1 MDNRSEREL
10 QEIRLTE
17 GHRTPRLKEVAV
29 PEGYIGVLH
38 YHGELFT
45 VRI

>member
-38 YHGELFT
+38 YHGELIT